1 MSARKSCLGLK
12 EYTVQH
18 KDLLPSQQPKTER
31 QIPATRSKKTCCGR
45 QRAYDGV
52 LLSRGQ
58 GRKGWDFP
66 HLISR
71 SPSVPLK
78 YHKAWLALV
87 IHTHFSTPRGTEVQ
101 DFQVEKGRRMLLDTP
116 DIMKH
121 KTPHR
126 GFHRA
131 GEEKEWGKLI
141 PKKPQHYFKL
151 CKAAGWS
158 ISGWT
163 GLSADII
170 VIIYYITSHIA
181 AFSIHP
187 QPPPGALTLSL
198 CSYVALVFQLSSI

>member
-1 MSARKSCLGLK
+1 MSWPERVYSSTQRPAAITATKDRKTDSCNPQQKNLLWETACLWWSAAVKRARQEGLR
-12 EYTVQH
+12 
-18 KDLLPSQQPKTER
+18 LPPF
-31 QIPATRSKKTCCGR
+31 
-45 QRAYDGV
+45 
-52 LLSRGQ
+52 
-58 GRKGWDFP
+58 DFP
-66 HLISR
+66 FPIS
-71 SPSVPLK
+71 STLK
-78 YHKAWLALV
+78 YHKARLALV

-163 GLSADII
+163 GLSTDII